1 MCLNKPIQIPVGA
14 NGKSVFIAYAQDSAG
29 AGFSYTP
36 NDSRI
41 YISFV
46 VKKGSV
52 SQTDFTTWTKYI
64 GEDGTNG
71 TNGVSVSNV
80 YVSDGT
86 TAIGGT
92 TYTINTVVILLSS
105 GTYINAGEIQLLELD
120 WQDLTILNGFTAGTG
135 VHKPQYAVHNNL
147 LYQRG
152 TIDASTCGGSTAYIT
167 YATISAGFTNTIYSN
182 ISSID
187 YPSTVT
193 RLEVLAAG
201 DLKIRAAG
209 ALTWSLDS
217 ISPIS
222 IR

>member
-1 MCLNKPIQIPVGA
+1 MCLNKPIQIPVG
-14 NGKSVFIAYAQDSAG
+14 KSGASTFIAYALDSSG
-29 AGFSYTP
+29 TGFSYTP
-36 NDSRI
+36 TDSRN

-46 VKKGSV
+46 TKTGTV
-52 SQTDFTTWTKYI
+52 SQSDFTTWIKYI
-64 GEDGTNG
+64 GADGTDGTNG
-71 TNGVSVSNV
+71 TSVSNV

-92 TYTINTVVILLSS
+92 VYTVNTVVVLLSS
-105 GTYINAGEIQLLELD
+105 GTYINAGEIQLLELN

-135 VHKPQYAVHNNL
+135 VHKPQYAIHNNL

-167 YATISAGFTNTIYSN
+167 YASISGGFTDTIYSN
-182 ISSID
+182 ICSTD

-201 DLKIRAAG
+201 DLKIRSAG
-209 ALTWSLDS
+209 ALVWSLDS